1 VLAVEHYI
9 RYYNNKR
16 INSAIGYMTPVLKRQ
31 ALLKVA

>member
-16 INSAIGYMTPVLKRQ
+16 INLTIGYMTSVLKRQ
-31 ALLKVA
+31 TLLKVA